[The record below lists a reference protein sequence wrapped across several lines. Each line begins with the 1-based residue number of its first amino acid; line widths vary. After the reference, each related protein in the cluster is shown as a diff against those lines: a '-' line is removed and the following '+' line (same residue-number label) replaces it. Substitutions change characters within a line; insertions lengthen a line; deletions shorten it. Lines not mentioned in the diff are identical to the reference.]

1 MSNAS
6 NEGAPVDLA
15 PEVRDF
21 FLGTFTRTVSEIVA
35 KAHLLPLIQA
45 IANDDEILQ
54 GLVERMRRGSKSDV
68 RAYVDEVFD
77 LFPFGLRTSV
87 VYSLTEIFREWQLHQ
102 RATKRQRKNDVAEL
116 FSHEVCGDLVKKWK
130 SGTFTP
136 SELYAGI
143 SSAVVNGSMEPQL
156 AKRMVDLTLQ
166 DAGYFRTNNDR
177 ADFDQTKRFRADA
190 KGFDLVNLQSVAASL
205 DGSEIEMLTYGGT
218 STTVSSTKHTVVSK
232 CYPSSY
238 NMTTKGKQLW
248 WRHEG
253 GGDQLFFLQPESA
266 SSRPL
271 LLIGGSLKLENG
283 DLDIEVVIGVDVCPH
298 TSSDDTLSATILV
311 DGQWLGELDRSTRGM
326 CDGASEVGGD
336 DDNDNNSVGSG
347 DEDESPRVGR
357 SLGATQT
364 VKRRYYCIFVTIIN
378 GTVIVRYVTPIHKS
392 LALDQ
397 HPTLILSLRPSLVVV
412 GGTNGLLGLVD
423 ASVFSLYS
431 SASSQSAYQSNE
443 NFNESCNSPLSDTF
457 YPLRPTVISNLGDL
471 GNRVR
476 IGSVITLKGG
486 QIPAFTTL
494 QLPGRLCST
503 DTCIGDED
511 SITTLSAKGD
521 PQALSLS
528 PLTVDSFSKEFL
540 QPSLHEPTRQE
551 PGPRIPQHSQFISSI
566 NRLIRRTPLSR
577 MNDSFSSPGNY
588 TTSHHHDQP
597 HLHQQSCSMDQADMT
612 NNNHHNN
619 NDENINRNGYVDVNE
634 NENENENEED
644 ASSPSQDFSY
654 PRVFTPRNSDNIV
667 THAAD
672 SCITALSYS
681 GEESCVFASGD
692 SAGILCLWHVLDETT
707 SNVNPC
713 NKWSNEEIRD
723 NQCRKVRLAAL
734 PLQMTSGTDSGTGG
748 GGGGIGG
755 GGGGGGSIG
764 GSGTGVERGE
774 QQKVNPGTRINSLF
788 MSSSGRHVAVGLWD
802 RLLLVALGQDE
813 GQNPDKLTP
822 TRDYDIYTDSDRDSR
837 NYHRKYDCPSPPL
850 PPLYVRNSLDIVTGC
865 RAVYCVVF
873 RSPQLHVWRLTNT
886 PVAHPFSP
894 SKVKGGIPQGQS
906 TGTVPRVSMTRD
918 PRPLSRTRGL
928 STRDREFRFFP
939 DILRRSATPST
950 STTRS
955 SSIFSVSSPSSPV
968 SRRRF
973 SVSSAPSTPIPL
985 DLPSPTPAPI
995 PSSWASVTQSD
1006 MSSTSF
1012 SRHSWLGTGQ
1022 SRQGNNRDNT
1032 STEREKDEGA
1042 EERSEEKPVG
1052 VTVTSWLHPNVDCF
1066 DTRFGLSWNDT
1077 TFFKG
1082 CFSEADD
1089 AGKVHCVKSYA
1100 EII

>member
-1 MSNAS
+1 MANVSS
-6 NEGAPVDLA
+6 GGAPVDLV

-21 FLGTFTRTVSEIVA
+21 FLGSFTRTVSEITA
-35 KAHLLPLIQA
+35 KAHLLPHIQA

-87 VYSLTEIFREWQLHQ
+87 VYSLTEIFREWQQHQ

-298 TSSDDTLSATILV
+298 ASSDDTLSASILV

-431 SASSQSAYQSNE
+431 SASTQSAYQSSDNY
-443 NFNESCNSPLSDTF
+443 NESCNSPLSDTF
-457 YPLRPTVISNLGDL
+457 DPLRPSVISNLSDL
-471 GNRVR
+471 GSRVR

-486 QIPAFTTL
+486 QIPSFTTL
-494 QLPGRLCST
+494 QLPGRLNNNGG
-503 DTCIGDED
+503 DEFLGDED
-511 SITTLSAKGD
+511 SITTESVRGD
-521 PQALSLS
+521 AQALSLT
-528 PLTVDSFSKEFL
+528 PLTADSFSKEFL
-540 QPSLHEPTRQE
+540 QPSLHDPSRQE
-551 PGPRIPQHSQFISSI
+551 PGPRIPQHQQFSTNVI
-566 NRLIRRTPLSR
+566 NLVRRTPLSR
-577 MNDSFSSPGNY
+577 MNDSFSSPGNNY
-588 TTSHHHDQP
+588 TNTHT
-597 HLHQQSCSMDQADMT
+597 HQQQSHSIDQTDI
-612 NNNHHNN
+612 NNNNEY
-619 NDENINRNGYVDVNE
+619 ENKNENGNE
-634 NENENENEED
+634 NENNRRNED
-644 ASSPSQDFSY
+644 DDSSPSNDPED
-654 PRVFTPRNSDNIV
+654 PRYFTPRKGDTIV

-692 SAGILCLWHVLDETT
+692 NSGILCLWHVIDDNI
-707 SNVNPC
+707 SNINSGG
-713 NKWSNEEIRD
+713 KWNTEEIKD
-723 NQCRKVRLAAL
+723 CQSRKVKLAAL
-734 PLQMTSGTDSGTGG
+734 PLQMASGADTCSGGV
-748 GGGGIGG
+748 GGGIGMG
-755 GGGGGGSIG
+755 VGV
-764 GSGTGVERGE
+764 GVERGE
-774 QQKVNPGTRINSLF
+774 QQKVSPGTRINSLF

-813 GQNPDKLTP
+813 NRDPDQS
-822 TRDYDIYTDSDRDSR
+822 TRADTCSDSDRDSR
-837 NYHRKYDCPSPPL
+837 NYHRKYDSPTRTL

-865 RAVYCVVF
+865 RAVYSVVF

-886 PVAHPFSP
+886 PLAHPFSP
-894 SKVKGGIPQGQS
+894 SKVKVVIPQGQS
-906 TGTVPRVSMTRD
+906 TGTGPRVILTRD
-918 PRPLSRTRGL
+918 SRPTSRTRGV

-985 DLPSPTPAPI
+985 DLPSPSATLI
-995 PSSWASVTQSD
+995 PPSWASVTQSD
-1006 MSSTSF
+1006 ISSTSF
-1012 SRHSWLGTGQ
+1012 SRHSWLGAGQ
-1022 SRQGNNRDNT
+1022 NRQGNPHDKSSTDRD
-1032 STEREKDEGA
+1032 KDDGG
-1042 EERSEEKPVG
+1042 EERGEEKPVG

-1066 DTRFGLSWNDT
+1066 DTRFGMSWNDAT
-1077 TFFKG
+1077 IFKG

-1089 AGKVHCVKSYA
+1089 AGEVHL
-1100 EII
+1100 IWLQLTT